1 MSKSL
6 ILAEKPSVA
15 RDIAKV
21 LSVKTSK
28 DGYMESD
35 KYIVTWCVGHLV
47 GLAYPTAYDEKYKSW
62 KLEDLPIIPEQMK
75 YEVLEATKKQFKI
88 IKDLLN
94 DKDISAVIIA
104 TDAGREGELIGRLVV
119 NQSKCNKPL
128 KRLWISSMTDE
139 AIQAGFDNLK
149 DGRDY
154 DNLFKSAECRAIA
167 DWLIGINA
175 SRKYS
180 IEYSKLTL
188 GRVQTPTLAMIV
200 QRQHEIDNF
209 ISKPF
214 YEVLAQYKDFTGKY
228 ANEEN
233 ESRFDTIDGAEELI
247 KRIKGHDGQV
257 VDIEKKN
264 KKKNNPLQYDLTE
277 LQREANRQFGLT
289 AQETLNIAQSLYEKH
304 KLTTYPRTDS
314 RYLSTDMVSTFPEL
328 LKNISNNFY
337 GDEIK
342 KILEIAEDHSA
353 FNINCIN
360 NSKITD
366 HHAII
371 PTAKKADLSQLST
384 NELNIY
390 RIICTRFVAAFMPVH
405 LFEETTVKVSINRE
419 VFISKGVVVTQNGW
433 LEIEKDG
440 EKEEENKEKLPLL
453 KNGDAVEV
461 LDILRIDKKTSP
473 KKPFNEATLLSAM
486 ENAGQF
492 VEDEELKEQ
501 LKEKGLGTPATRA
514 GIIEKLI
521 HEEYIKRSGK
531 TLVPTQKGTDLVKIA
546 PKELVSPELTGEWE
560 QKLNK
565 IAKGQL
571 NNGEFLNEI
580 KSLTRTIV
588 NVKKDSDISFKSNEK
603 APEREIIGICP
614 RCGKNIY
621 ENDKSY
627 YCEGFK
633 NEPKC
638 SFSIWKA
645 DKYFG
650 KINKTQA
657 KKMLKGEV
665 ALFKKLKNKKGDEYE
680 AFVKIEDTGKYV
692 NLKIDSYNNK

>member
-21 LSVKTSK
+21 LNVKTSK
-28 DGYMESD
+28 DGYMEND

-47 GLAYPTAYDEKYKSW
+47 GLAYPSAYDEKYKSW

-75 YEVLEATKKQFKI
+75 YEVLEGTKKQFNV
-88 IKDLLN
+88 IKSLLN
-94 DKDISAVIIA
+94 DKETATVIVA
-104 TDAGREGELIGRLVV
+104 TDAGREGELIARLVI
-119 NQSKCNKPL
+119 NQARCNKPL

-149 DGRDY
+149 DGKEY

-200 QRQHEIDNF
+200 QRQHEIDTF

-214 YEVLAQYKDFTGKY
+214 YEVLAQYNNFTGKY
-228 ANEEN
+228 TNSEIG
-233 ESRFDTIDGAEELI
+233 SKFDTIDGAEELI
-247 KRIKGHDGQV
+247 KKVKGHDGQV
-257 VDIEKKN
+257 VEVEKKN

-314 RYLSTDMVSTFPEL
+314 RYLSTDMVSTFPQL
-328 LKNISNNFY
+328 LKNINNNFY
-337 GDEIK
+337 SNEIK
-342 KILEIAEDHSA
+342 KILETGNFD
-353 FNINCIN
+353 INCIN
-360 NSKITD
+360 NAKISD

-371 PTAKKADLSQLST
+371 PTAKKADLSQLSSD
-384 NELNIY
+384 ELNIY
-390 RIICTRFVAAFMPVH
+390 KIICTRFVAAFMPVH
-405 LFEETTVKVSINRE
+405 QFEETTVMIAINDE
-419 VFISKGVVVTQNGW
+419 TFISKGIVITQNGW
-433 LEIEKDG
+433 LEIEKDN
-440 EKEEENKEKLPLL
+440 EKDEENKEKLPSL
-453 KNGDAVEV
+453 KNGDEVEV
-461 LDILRIDKKTSP
+461 VDIIRIDKKTSP

-531 TLVPTQKGTDLVKIA
+531 TLIPTQKGIDLVKIA

-571 NNGEFLNEI
+571 NNNEFLNEI
-580 KSLTRTIV
+580 KSLTKFIV
-588 NVKKDSDISFKSNEK
+588 NVKKDNDVSFESSEK
-603 APEREIIGICP
+603 ATEKEVIGICP

-650 KINKTQA
+650 KVNKTQA
-657 KKMLKGEV
+657 KKMLKGEA
-665 ALFKKLKNKKGDEYE
+665 ALFKKLKSKKGEEYE
-680 AFVKIEDTGKYV
+680 AFVKIEDTGKYI
-692 NLKIDSYNNK
+692 NLKIDSYNNKK